1 MRVVYLGHNQRGI
14 ACLEALHSS
23 PHEVVY
29 AVGLEGEGGWYSSI
43 LDTAKDLGIP
53 CSAER
58 QPNDEAFLDKL
69 RDLEPDLVVMCGYS
83 KIVGKAFRQI
93 PRHGCINLH
102 ASKLPFYRGAA
113 PLNWAL
119 IGGEKEI
126 GLSIYQVDGGIDT
139 GPIIAQETFEV
150 TPSMTIKEVL
160 ERSLELYPPLLLE
173 VCDQF
178 AAGTVASHPQ
188 DLDEGSYFTKRYPQD
203 GEFFWHT
210 SSDQD
215 IYNLVCA
222 LTQPYPG
229 AYFVWQGQRVFV
241 WKASLEKRNYYGVPG
256 RVATRQGEGVVVIA
270 QNRGL
275 RLVQVQ
281 VAGEPVL
288 PAREVFKKVGE
299 DLV

>member
-1 MRVVYLGHNQRGI
+1 MQ
-14 ACLEALHSS
+14 ALHSS
-23 PHEVVY
+23 PFEVVY

-43 LDTAKDLGIP
+43 LGTAKDLGIP

-58 QPNDEAFLDKL
+58 QPNSEAFLDKL
-69 RDLEPDLVVMCGYS
+69 RDLGPDLVVMCGYS
-83 KIVGKAFRQI
+83 KIVGRAFRQI

-119 IGGEKEI
+119 INGEDEI

-139 GPIIAQETFEV
+139 GPLIAQETFEV
-150 TPSMTIKEVL
+150 TPSMTIKKVL
-160 ERSLELYPPLLLE
+160 DKSLELYPKLLIE

-178 AAGTVASHPQ
+178 AAGTVRSQPQ

-203 GEFFWHT
+203 GEFSWHG

-215 IYNLVCA
+215 IYNLVRA

-229 AYFVWQGQRVFV
+229 AYFIYQGQRVYV
-241 WKASLEKRNYYGVPG
+241 WTASLEKRNYHGVPG
-256 RVATRQGEGVVVIA
+256 RVATRQGEGIVVIA
-270 QNRGL
+270 KNRGL
-275 RLVQVQ
+275 RLLKVQVEE
-281 VAGEPVL
+281 GPIL
-288 PAREVFKKVGE
+288 PAREVFKRVGE